1 MHEREDALQYEL
13 GEVERVE
20 GGGGKQKQ
28 GGGGNRG
35 SRPAVFAVQNRFF
48 FLKKTPK
55 TTQNHPKP
63 ALPVFVPSLQ
73 FQ

>member
-1 MHEREDALQYEL
+1 MHEREDALEYEL

-48 FLKKTPK
+48 F
-55 TTQNHPKP
+55 
-63 ALPVFVPSLQ
+63 F
-73 FQ
+73 